1 MNTIIVTRISLLL
14 ACVIGI
20 SHNATA
26 DDIMPYAASAPRSV
40 GTGLQQAG
48 VPLNPV
54 VLTADADVISI
65 AKSKSGITPSNADIQ
80 NVPKSVVSNLG
91 KPLAEIETNQTVV
104 IKPGVNTLIP
114 VSIRQMNRV
123 VTPFEKPVVQTL
135 SSAAVKIAQNVI
147 YVSPSD
153 DKPVALY
160 VTEKDDE
167 STAIS
172 LTLLPQK
179 IPPIQAN
186 LIVAASINEAVT
198 GISTIDSTTAFTAKA
213 KKFEQA
219 QPYMETIKVIMRS
232 LALGEIPQGYSM
244 GQLRSG
250 SAIPSCHLPGFEFDF
265 QNAQLI
271 QGHDYNALV
280 ATVRNVSNRTL
291 QFDEMACTHPLLA
304 ATAVWPKNVLEP
316 GEKTEL
322 YVATRSANN
331 IVRAAKRPSLL
342 DN

>member
-1 MNTIIVTRISLLL
+1 MKTTITNRLPMFL
-14 ACVIGI
+14 AFTLGI
-20 SHNATA
+20 SPYVTA
-26 DDIMPYAASAPRSV
+26 DDMMPYAASAPRTV
-40 GTGLQQAG
+40 GTELKQAG

-54 VLTADADVISI
+54 VLTADADVINI
-65 AKSKSGITPSNADIQ
+65 AKSRSGATPANADIQ

-91 KPLAEIETNQTVV
+91 KPAADIETNQTVL

-114 VSIRQMNRV
+114 VSIRQTNRI
-123 VTPFEKPVVQTL
+123 VTPFEKPVAQTL
-135 SSAAVKIAQNVI
+135 SNAEVKIVQNVI
-147 YVSPSD
+147 YVSPND
-153 DKPVALY
+153 GNPVAVY
-160 VTEKDDE
+160 ITEKDDE
-167 STAIS
+167 SVAIS

-186 LIVAASINEAVT
+186 LIVSTSINEAVS
-198 GISTIDSTTAFTAKA
+198 GISASDSTTAFTAKA

-265 QNAQLI
+265 KNAQLI